1 MTHSSERTILLE
13 MVSEKIEKIKPKC
26 KNNKRFFQWLTA
38 GSIVFSAAIT
48 LTVGIDWPDHTAT
61 QKNIALLLGLLL
73 TLINGWMAVFDFKKL
88 WMRQKSTLFGLYLIE
103 NELKILNDSD
113 EHKPRVR
120 ELFKAYQSVWERDG
134 SEWAHIYSAA
144 GEEPQRSVDI

>member
-1 MTHSSERTILLE
+1 MTHSPERTILLE
-13 MVSEKIEKIKPKC
+13 MVSEKIATIKPKC
-26 KNNKRFFQWLTA
+26 INNKRLFQWLTA

-48 LTVGIDWPDHTAT
+48 LTVGIDWPDHAAT

-134 SEWAHIYSAA
+134 SEWAHIYSAV